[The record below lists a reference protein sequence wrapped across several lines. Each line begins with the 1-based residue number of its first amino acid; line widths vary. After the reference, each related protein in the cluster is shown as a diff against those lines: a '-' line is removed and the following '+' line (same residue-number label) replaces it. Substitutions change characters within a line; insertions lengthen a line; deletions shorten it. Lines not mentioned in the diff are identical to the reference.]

1 MPPQAGIRMDHPA
14 LIPIVMI
21 VCVCLLRLGFL
32 RQLLSHPRLH
42 LQADHRRIAG
52 DARDQIV
59 TNVIVLLVNG
69 VQDQGEDV
77 QIFVEII
84 QVTVAGAKES
94 SHTRCVVRN

>member
-1 MPPQAGIRMDHPA
+1 MLPQAGIRMDHPA

-59 TNVIVLLVNG
+59 TNAAFPVVIGTG
-69 VQDQGEDV
+69 VSV
-77 QIFVEII
+77 I
-84 QVTVAGAKES
+84 QNV
-94 SHTRCVVRN
+94 